1 MPSLPKKV
9 TPMRRQLEELRRKAS
24 ADLERAANQPL
35 SEKDKQDLATL
46 EALDA
51 TKH

>member
-1 MPSLPKKV
+1 MTSLPKKV
-9 TPMRRQLEELRRKAS
+9 TPRQRWLEELRRQ
-24 ADLERAANQPL
+24 ADAELERMVNEPL
-35 SEKDKQDLATL
+35 SEKAKQDQATL